1 MRVKGL
7 ADLGEEKDLKNHS
20 KDQQK
25 TQSLSHNKISTL
37 TSLLHTGSTS
47 CLHFSLQ
54 TTQLV
59 LYKIQNPMFALYT
72 FFFWGFIIPK

>member
-59 LYKIQNPMFALYT
+59 LYKIQKSNVCSVHI
-72 FFFWGFIIPK
+72 FFLGFYYS